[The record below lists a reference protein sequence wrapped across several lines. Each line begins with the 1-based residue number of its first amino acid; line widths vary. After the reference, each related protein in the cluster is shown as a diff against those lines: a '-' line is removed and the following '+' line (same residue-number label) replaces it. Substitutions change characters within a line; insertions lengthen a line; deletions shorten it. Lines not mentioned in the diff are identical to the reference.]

1 MEHRHHMA
9 VKAYRHPN
17 HIVRIQFET
26 FWRRQKVCDT
36 HSSHQV
42 MARRRVK
49 WWSAYQTQLL
59 TVRRLEE
66 TAKDICFWS
75 LVGYVQLGRCCNC
88 YPICPV
94 PEIEILYGV
103 ECLPKSI
110 SAYVVWNSV
119 CFLTI
124 SSVQVHQGGVCHPS
138 APLQNQTMSPAYAMW
153 VWGLTLG
160 FVPCFILLMLF
171 LPSLRVCRSL

>member
-17 HIVRIQFET
+17 HIVHIQFET

-42 MARRRVK
+42 MAWRRVK

-59 TVRRLEE
+59 TLRRLEE
-66 TAKDICFWS
+66 MAKDICFWS

-94 PEIEILYGV
+94 PEIEILYAGV
-103 ECLPKSI
+103 SSKFHFSLCNVKFSLFPNYFFCPGAPRWSLSPKCSSSEPDNEPSICHVSLRIDLKNSWVCSLFYSAYAVSSI
-110 SAYVVWNSV
+110 ST
-119 CFLTI
+119 CL
-124 SSVQVHQGGVCHPS
+124 
-138 APLQNQTMSPAYAMW
+138 
-153 VWGLTLG
+153 
-160 FVPCFILLMLF
+160 
-171 LPSLRVCRSL
+171 